1 MQEQSKIIIYYCLVW
16 ITIINHW
23 SCRDPPKTTGA
34 LYNIF
39 CYTLANNR
47 WHPSH
52 GSDNGWCLGKFS
64 MIYLTIF
71 VDHNNINHIGH
82 SHFVLTW
89 FGKCIYMSLTIRYFE
104 KTHGWQKHIFSNNL
118 EKQIQ
123 IWQNHVFPENFIY
136 FPPVELKNWIII
148 YAGLR
153 LSKSWHCIFCGHF
166 GCNSCKLYGQR
177 VWYQTCYLF

>member
-1 MQEQSKIIIYYCLVW
+1 MPIFIRVVDSERLIVRTYLLLTFISFLFPFLLNLSL
-16 ITIINHW
+16 TIRSYRNW
-23 SCRDPPKTTGA
+23 YG
-34 LYNIF
+34 
-39 CYTLANNR
+39 
-47 WHPSH
+47 
-52 GSDNGWCLGKFS
+52 GQFS

-71 VDHNNINHIGH
+71 FNYNNINHIGH

-153 LSKSWHCIFCGHF
+153 LSKSWHCIFFGHF